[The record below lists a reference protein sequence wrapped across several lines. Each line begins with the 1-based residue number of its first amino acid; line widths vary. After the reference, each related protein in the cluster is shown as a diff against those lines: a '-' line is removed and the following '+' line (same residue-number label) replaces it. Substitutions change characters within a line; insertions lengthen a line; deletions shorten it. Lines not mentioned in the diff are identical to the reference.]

1 MASSVLYGFT
11 GRVLQ
16 KLGSLALQE
25 DALVDGGMEAE
36 LRKLQYALASIKG
49 VLLDAEEK
57 QGHNRKLRAWLEQL
71 KDVLYDVED
80 LLDDVQCEALRKKL
94 NGQRRKHGKVRYFFS
109 CSSPFTFNL
118 KMGKKICEIG
128 GRLKQM
134 VGEIEGFG
142 LSKRT
147 CDVGGVGVRVREM
160 KPNLVR
166 GFDPIIGRD
175 ADKDKIIELLM
186 QQDPPRD
193 GANLS
198 MIPIVGIGGSGKT
211 ALASLVFNDAR
222 VREDFD
228 LTIWVSMP
236 DDFDVRLVVERI
248 IQCKLGPNLNNLD
261 YPQLQTLLRGVVSRC
276 KLLLVLDDV
285 RKMSCAG
292 WDHLR
297 SHLAEAANGTKVIVT
312 TRDAKVPVITSS
324 LLAYNLQGLSHEDS
338 ISLFK
343 TWAFDQNEREVNPR
357 LLQIGDEIVG
367 RCRGVPLALKM
378 LGGLLYS
385 KDDERF
391 WELVRDS
398 DMCRSIQTEE
408 DLLRILNLC
417 YTYLPSHLKQCFALC
432 SVFRRGH
439 IIVDLDMAYF
449 WAACGLI
456 TSSNDNRTPED
467 VCNKYLKELWSR
479 SFFQEAWQS
488 GPSLSFKMHDLLYD
502 LALSVSTEQIDCSML
517 SHSSQR
523 IPERTRHVSL
533 LQTASSG
540 QFKENEASPFSSK
553 LKSNRVRLI
562 NCESQDA
569 FNTRDVDSMSKCNYL
584 RFMHFSYSSF
594 EELPSSIGKLK
605 HLTAL
610 SLGVNGHIKK
620 LPDAIC
626 TLHGLLFLSVS
637 GCSGLEELPQDMDRM
652 INLRS
657 LLLTTKQKS
666 LLKSGIH
673 RMKSLRYLLICNCG
687 SLEVLFA
694 GTVCLNNLLSLTIE
708 NCPQLVSLP
717 LGELTALES
726 LRIAG
731 CDKFML
737 TQLED
742 NGPDL
747 FPKLRFFTVVASPR
761 LVHLPQWLLASA
773 DTLEELC
780 IIDCINLTALPEWL
794 QDLKHLIKLHIFGCP
809 RLSSM
814 QGVDLLTTL
823 QELRIACCPELSKKC
838 QVEDGE
844 LWPEVSHVPFI
855 KVDWKVIQPN
865 DHESWKMADE

>member
-1 MASSVLYGFT
+1 MLYGIT
-11 GRVLQ
+11 DRVLQ

-25 DALVDGGMEAE
+25 DALVDGGMEAK
-36 LRKLQYALASIKG
+36 LRKLQYALASIRG

-57 QGHNRKLRAWLEQL
+57 QGHNHKLRSWLEQL
-71 KDVLYDVED
+71 KYVVYDVED

-94 NGQRRKHGKVRYFFS
+94 NGQRRKHGKVRRFFS

-118 KMGKKICEIG
+118 KMGKKISEIG

-142 LSKRT
+142 LSKRA
-147 CDVGGVGVRVREM
+147 CDGGVVGVRVREM

-166 GFDPIIGRD
+166 EFDPIIGRD
-175 ADKDKIIELLM
+175 ADKGKIIELLM
-186 QQDPPRD
+186 QQDPSRYV
-193 GANLS
+193 ANLPV
-198 MIPIVGIGGSGKT
+198 IPIVGIGGSGKT

-236 DDFDVRLVVERI
+236 EDFNVTLIVARI

-261 YPQLQTLLRGVVSRC
+261 YPQLQTLLRGIISRR

-285 RKMSCAG
+285 RKMNCAG

-297 SHLAEAANGTKVIVT
+297 SHLAEAARGTKVLVT
-312 TRDAKVPVITSS
+312 TRDAKIPAITSS
-324 LLAYNLQGLSHEDS
+324 LWAYNLQGLSHEDS
-338 ISLFK
+338 MALFK
-343 TWAFDQNEREVNPR
+343 TWAFDQNEREISPR

-391 WELVRDS
+391 WELVRDD
-398 DMCRSIQTEE
+398 DMCRSIRKEE
-408 DLLRILNLC
+408 DILCILKLC

-432 SVFRRGH
+432 SVFSRGR
-439 IIVDLDMAYF
+439 IIGDLDMAYL
-449 WAACGLI
+449 WTACGLV
-456 TSSNDNRTPED
+456 TSSNDHRTPED
-467 VCNKYLKELWSR
+467 ICNKYSKELCSR
-479 SFFQEAWQS
+479 SFFQQAGQS
-488 GPSLSFKMHDLLYD
+488 GSSLSFKLHDLLYD
-502 LALSVSTEQIDCSML
+502 LALSVSTQQIDCSLL
-517 SHSSQR
+517 SLGSQS
-523 IPERTRHVSL
+523 IPEGTRHVSL

-540 QFKENEASPFSSK
+540 QFKENEARPFSSK
-553 LKSNRVRLI
+553 LKWKRVRMFY
-562 NCESQDA
+562 CESQNT
-569 FNTRDVDSMSKCNYL
+569 FNTRDVDGMSKCDYL

-594 EELPSSIGKLK
+594 EELPKSIGKLK
-605 HLTAL
+605 HLTGL
-610 SLGVNGHIKK
+610 TLGFNGRIKK

-626 TLHGLLFLSVS
+626 TLHSLLLLSVS

-657 LLLTTKQKS
+657 LSLTTKQKS

-673 RMKSLRYLLICNCG
+673 RMKSLRYLLIRSCG
-687 SLEVLFA
+687 SLEVLFG
-694 GTVCLNNLLSLTIE
+694 GTVRLNNLLSLTIE
-708 NCPQLVSLP
+708 NCPRLVSLP

-737 TQLED
+737 TRHED

-747 FPKLRFFTVVASPR
+747 FLKLRFFLVSASPQ

-773 DTLEELC
+773 ATLEELC
-780 IIDCINLTALPEWL
+780 IINCINLTALPEWL

-823 QELRIACCPELSKKC
+823 QELGIACCPELSKKC

-855 KVDWKVIQPN
+855 KVDGKVIQAN
-865 DHESWKMADE
+865 DH